1 MAASTD
7 TPLVARIRNRTLRQ
21 EIWRSRELYLFILP
35 GLLYFILI
43 KYLPVYFI
51 QVAFRHYKI
60 SLPVSR
66 AGWAGL
72 AYFEQL
78 FRSRDFFVAVKN
90 TLIINFYHL
99 IFGFPAPIIL
109 ALMLNEVRSRAFKRV
124 TQTIVYLPHF
134 VSWVVI
140 GGILRNF
147 MSVQGGLLNEM
158 LGFVNVGPVN
168 FLSEP
173 DLFRGILVVSG
184 IWKEMGWGTII
195 YLATMSGIDPQLY
208 ESATIDGANRL
219 QQMWHITIPSILYVI
234 VVLVIIRLGNLLNV
248 GFEQILVLYN
258 TLVRDKGLV
267 LQYFVWFNGLVG
279 YRYSFAAAAGLFNT
293 VIAFIMVFSADRL
306 AKWLGHRGIF

>member
-1 MAASTD
+1 MATTEI
-7 TPLVARIRNRTLRQ
+7 TPMKDLRTRTLRK
-21 EIWRSRELYLFILP
+21 EIWQSRELYLFVLP
-35 GLLYFILI
+35 GLIYFLLI

-60 SLPVSR
+60 SLPVS
-66 AGWAGL
+66 AADWAGF

-78 FRSRDFFVAVKN
+78 FRSRDFWVAVKN

-109 ALMLNEVRSRAFKRV
+109 ALMLNEVRSRAYKRV

-147 MSVQGGLLNEM
+147 MSVQGGLINEFI
-158 LGFVNVGPVN
+158 GYFGAEPVN
-168 FLSEP
+168 FLSEV
-173 DLFRGILVVSG
+173 DLFRGILVTSG
-184 IWKEMGWGTII
+184 IWKEVGWGTII

-208 ESATIDGANRL
+208 ESATIDGANRF
-219 QQMWHITIPSILYVI
+219 QQMWHITIPSIAYVI

-306 AKWLGHRGIF
+306 AKWMGHRGIF